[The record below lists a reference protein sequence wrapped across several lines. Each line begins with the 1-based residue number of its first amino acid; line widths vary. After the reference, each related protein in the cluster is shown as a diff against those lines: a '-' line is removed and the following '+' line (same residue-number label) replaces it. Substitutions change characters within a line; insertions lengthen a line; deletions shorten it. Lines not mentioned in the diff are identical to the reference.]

1 MQDREQAAEP
11 AEQPGGA
18 ADDAAALEALAAG
31 DLAHFDALVGRHRG
45 RLFGFLWN
53 QTGDAQRAEDL
64 LQETFLRAVNAARS
78 GLGPRNPD
86 ATAWLFTIARR
97 LAIDER
103 RRRSARPLRI
113 VDDSRTLDPRRQ
125 RAADDALVA
134 AEEHERAAA
143 APAALPGGAARGGVA
158 AGAWGLELP
167 ADRRGGGGA
176 GGDGEEPRVRGAG
189 GAAGRAG
196 RRRPKRGDAMSETT
210 FTDEQARADAG
221 ITQAEEARLVALLTP
236 PAPAVSPGFDAR
248 LRAALQH
255 TAEPPRRLHVG
266 RWLGSAAG
274 AAAGLAAA
282 VALWL
287 AVAGGVATPTLAWA
301 DVTEAV
307 QELQAFHMTVFA
319 DKPRNAD
326 AEGRM
331 FRIDNFYGGLGRW
344 RAHGLGRVQFGIGDG
359 LQLYEAETG
368 KRVENDRR
376 CPLPDRFARD
386 LERMKLLDALLA
398 WMFRGN
404 PPAGQPVTSDAS
416 VAGSDVAVFDYA
428 NDATEL
434 WARIWVLRESK
445 LPIRMHLYEPG
456 SDAFYLVS
464 FDYSDP
470 QPAAFFDP
478 AAFEAAVKEER
489 PDAAHESFGLL
500 AEPVEGTR
508 PRGSSQLHAVLG
520 GYAAP
525 TVLRVEADP
534 EHPERVLVVTDV
546 LKHRTPRGSTPEQR
560 FIRVRD
566 DLGNLY
572 EPVDR
577 DVTPLGD
584 SEGKLEHP
592 WFFEAIPPVKTG
604 EGTRRLSGTFEVFPH
619 GSEQGNLELMSFD
632 WLAPP
637 AAAGFAEASF
647 EEPEFR
653 RRLIGFLPVVERVA
667 ALKQRAAAD
676 PMELEA
682 DADLVQLLLDLGR
695 EEDAWNRFERR
706 LWPARM
712 DDPVQVLVWNG
723 QLVARWLVHLKLYG
737 EPGTFE
743 QARLEAEAALAAYVA
758 EASKQQH
765 WDVERGLG
773 TRAIGRLVSLPET
786 IRYTRENPPKIEQV
800 VRGRDGWVAVRLA
813 IPAYPEAWDEN
824 AHGWNGDAPHD
835 WHWQANV
842 DWRPFAGDGVSF
854 LAPGS
859 GAVDLEQRKRWLLFK
874 PKRGVQVT
882 LKSRALL
889 ERDWS
894 VEQASLEPK
903 GVAVTWSEPLPAD
916 VREVKSAWDWFEKE
930 TRGLD
935 VRMPERDSPAWKP
948 RAKSAGDRSADA
960 VREARSAGDP
970 AARLEAI
977 DALLAAP
984 PEAWA
989 ENAHERTPSGRA
1001 WMQRFYGLAAAE
1013 ALAELGRFDEAAARL
1028 LPIWEDLG
1036 PIPAVDDLRRE
1047 DLRQREQ
1054 LLDAWA
1060 SLLRQRL
1067 AAGQPDQVRDRIAF
1081 LERGRYSAAEVP
1093 PSLRFFDKE
1102 DGSGIDRMSGW
1113 WARLYYQQLWLPLDA
1128 VKLELSEA
1136 VSE

>member
-1 MQDREQAAEP
+1 
-11 AEQPGGA
+11 
-18 ADDAAALEALAAG
+18 
-31 DLAHFDALVGRHRG
+31 
-45 RLFGFLWN
+45 
-53 QTGDAQRAEDL
+53 
-64 LQETFLRAVNAARS
+64 
-78 GLGPRNPD
+78 
-86 ATAWLFTIARR
+86 
-97 LAIDER
+97 
-103 RRRSARPLRI
+103 
-113 VDDSRTLDPRRQ
+113 
-125 RAADDALVA
+125 
-134 AEEHERAAA
+134 
-143 APAALPGGAARGGVA
+143 
-158 AGAWGLELP
+158 
-167 ADRRGGGGA
+167 
-176 GGDGEEPRVRGAG
+176 
-189 GAAGRAG
+189 
-196 RRRPKRGDAMSETT
+196 MSETT

-221 ITQAEEARLVALLTP
+221 ITRAEEARLVALLTP
-236 PAPAVSPGFDAR
+236 PAPALSPGFDAR

-287 AVAGGVATPTLAWA
+287 AVAGGVAAPAIAWA

-307 QELQAFHMTVFA
+307 QELNAFHMTVFA
-319 DKPRNAD
+319 DKPRNMDEA
-326 AEGRM
+326 GRM
-331 FRIDNFYGGLGRW
+331 FRIDNFYGGPGKW
-344 RAHGLGRVQFGIGDG
+344 RAHGLGRVQFGIGEG
-359 LQLYEAETG
+359 LQLFDAEMG
-368 KRVENDRR
+368 QRVENDRR
-376 CPLPDRFARD
+376 CPLPDPFAED
-386 LERMKLLDALLA
+386 LGRMPLLDALLS
-398 WMFRGN
+398 WMFRGEA
-404 PPAGQPVTSDAS
+404 PAGQPVTSDTS
-416 VAGSDVAVFDYA
+416 VDGSDVAVFDYA

-434 WARIWVLRESK
+434 WARIWVLRDSK

-470 QPAAFFDP
+470 QPAAFFNP

-508 PRGSSQLHAVLG
+508 PRGSSQIHAALG

-534 EHPERVLVVTDV
+534 EHPERVMVVTDV
-546 LKHRTPRGSTPEQR
+546 PKHRTPRGSTPEQR

-572 EPVDR
+572 EPVGRGD
-577 DVTPLGD
+577 TPLRY
-584 SEGKLEHP
+584 SEGNREHR
-592 WFFEAIPPVKTG
+592 WFFEAVPPVKTG

-619 GSEQGNLELMSFD
+619 GGEQGNLELMTFD
-632 WLAPP
+632 REAPP

-667 ALKQRAAAD
+667 ALKARAAAD
-676 PMELEA
+676 PTELGA

-695 EEDAWNRFERR
+695 EEDAWDRFERR

-723 QLVARWLVHLKLYG
+723 QLVARWLVHLKLHG

-773 TRAIGRLVSLPET
+773 TRAIRRLVSLPET

-800 VRGRDGWVAVRLA
+800 VRGRDGWVAVQLK

-835 WHWQANV
+835 WHWQASV
-842 DWRPFAGDGVSF
+842 DWRALADGSSAF
-854 LAPGS
+854 LSPGT
-859 GAVDLEQRKRWLLFK
+859 GAVDLEKRERWLLFK
-874 PKRGVQVT
+874 PKPGVEVA
-882 LKSRALL
+882 LKSRVLL
-889 ERDWS
+889 ERDHS
-894 VEQASLEPK
+894 VPFEQPEPA
-903 GVAVTWSEPLPAD
+903 GVALRWSQPLPEKGK
-916 VREVKSAWDWFEKE
+916 RVKSAWDWFEKE

-935 VRMPERDSPAWKP
+935 VRMPEREPTPTSP
-948 RAKSAGDRSADA
+948 RATSTGDRLGHA
-960 VREARSAGDP
+960 VREARKADDP
-970 AARLEAI
+970 AGRLQAI

-984 PEAWA
+984 PAAWA
-989 ENAHERTPSGRA
+989 ENAWERQPSTRA
-1001 WMQRFYGLAAAE
+1001 WMQRFYGIAAAE

-1028 LPIWEDLG
+1028 LPIWKNLG

-1047 DLRQREQ
+1047 DLRQRENV
-1054 LLDAWA
+1054 LKAWTN
-1060 SLLRQRL
+1060 LLRLRL

-1093 PSLRFFDKE
+1093 PSLRFHDEE
-1102 DGSGIDRMSGW
+1102 DGSGVDRMSGW

-1128 VKLELSEA
+1128 VKLELAEA
-1136 VSE
+1136 TTEWSTLPPHPDRHQHASAAGTMRIFASSASPEVPRRAEVASITRRSSQRRPMT